1 MEFTEGIR
9 SKALRGY
16 LEDTLDNLK
25 LLVFDGPFNT
35 LWIKIMN
42 SVFDDTKK
50 LCLENF
56 DQIRL
61 NEKIFIILEID
72 DLSQA
77 SLAIFSRCGVTF
89 KFSFHIYYSF
99 FKHI

>member
-1 MEFTEGIR
+1 MEFTEGIC

-16 LEDTLDNLK
+16 LEDTLDDLK
-25 LLVFDGPFNT
+25 LLVFDGPFNA

-42 SVFDDTKK
+42 SILDDTKK

-99 FKHI
+99 F